1 MQRILLREKRMDKMD
16 HRDLRSFAGSG
27 GDGKWPALRSTA
39 FILLISVVIWLAF
52 VMAVA
57 NLG

>member
-1 MQRILLREKRMDKMD
+1 MNKMD
-16 HRDLRSFAGSG
+16 HRNLRNFAGSG
-27 GDGKWPALRSTA
+27 ESNKWPALRSTA

-57 NLG
+57 EFG

>member
-1 MQRILLREKRMDKMD
+1 MNKTD
-16 HRDLRSFAGSG
+16 HQDLGKLAGSAEHE
-27 GDGKWPALRSTA
+27 KWPALRSTA
-39 FILLISVVIWLAF
+39 FILLTSVVIWLAF

>member
-1 MQRILLREKRMDKMD
+1 MNKTDQQGLGKLP
-16 HRDLRSFAGSG
+16 GSANNE
-27 GDGKWPALRSTA
+27 KWPALRSTA
-39 FILLISVVIWLAF
+39 FILLTSVVIWLAF

>member
-1 MQRILLREKRMDKMD
+1 MGKMD
-16 HRDLRSFAGSG
+16 HRDFRSFAGSG
-27 GDGKWPALRSTA
+27 ENGKWPALRSTA

-57 NLG
+57 NLS

>member
-1 MQRILLREKRMDKMD
+1 MDKMN
-16 HRDLRSFAGSG
+16 HRDLRNYAGSG
-27 GDGKWPALRSTA
+27 ENGKWPALRSTA

-57 NLG
+57 QLG

>member
-1 MQRILLREKRMDKMD
+1 MNKTNQQEIGK
-16 HRDLRSFAGSG
+16 FAGSG
-27 GDGKWPALRSTA
+27 SSEKWPALRSTA
-39 FILLISVVIWLAF
+39 FILLTSVVVWLAF

>member
-1 MQRILLREKRMDKMD
+1 MDKMD
-16 HRDLRSFAGSG
+16 HQDLRNFAGSREN
-27 GDGKWPALRSTA
+27 GKWPALRSTA

-57 NLG
+57 NIA